1 MKKFILLTMLLSF
14 TACDNKSPDEKTDVI
29 ESKAELIE
37 PTVQPITPALSNENV
52 LSKASINL
60 NADIKNAEVLLTQ
73 HDATFKVNVN
83 VNGKSE
89 TVFERKYESVKE
101 YKELNEFY
109 GEVSLNIY
117 KKGEIYTDENGAG
130 MPMLTDG
137 ISVYVPPEE
146 SHIFVYKDG
155 KFVELPVFS
164 H

>member
-1 MKKFILLTMLLSF
+1 MTLMLSL

-29 ESKAELIE
+29 DNKAKLIE
-37 PTVQPITPALSNENV
+37 PTVQTITPDDPNEKV

-73 HDATFKVNVN
+73 NDATFKVKINF
-83 VNGKSE
+83 NGMSE

-117 KKGEIYTDENGAG
+117 KKGELYTDENGAG